1 MSAAEEWFKR
11 FPVLG
16 EEPLFII
23 RGRLG
28 DGSWFAVRAWQGP
41 QCDSH
46 TTLFCE
52 LRTRDGVIFPRE
64 SSWVGIP
71 GYQTIDGRHAK
82 ESVVA
87 LFCLKPGD
95 TDDDFFADYTE
106 AQLDFVNRYAEE
118 LFLWKLDRFG
128 ESTNA

>member
-11 FPVLG
+11 FPALG
-16 EEPLFII
+16 EDPLFVV

-28 DGSWFAVRAWQGP
+28 DGSWFSVRAWEGP
-41 QCDSH
+41 QRGSH

-71 GYQTIDGRHAK
+71 GHRTIDGRLAR
-82 ESVVA
+82 ETAIS
-87 LFCLKPGD
+87 LFCVKPGD
-95 TDDDFFADYTE
+95 TDADFFADYTE

-118 LFLWKLDRFG
+118 LSLWKADRYG
-128 ESTNA
+128 DP